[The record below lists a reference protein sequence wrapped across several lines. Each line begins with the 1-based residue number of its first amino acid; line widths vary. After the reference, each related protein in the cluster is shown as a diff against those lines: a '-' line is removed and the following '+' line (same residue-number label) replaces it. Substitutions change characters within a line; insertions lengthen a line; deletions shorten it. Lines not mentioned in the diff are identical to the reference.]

1 LCVVDVK
8 IIGGDGVVV
17 VVDVLTLVLVNVDC
31 NILLSIMTANV
42 QENPGSDAVDGNI
55 VAVLC
60 PVC

>member
-1 LCVVDVK
+1 MK